1 MEHKIQ
7 VNKTI
12 PVTYSTSL
20 NSLCLLMLSSLLF
33 LAFNKIHAEQ
43 KTLTIIHTAD
53 THCQLSQ
60 INGGW
65 IKLGNAIDKLRTKAG
80 GKEYTLLIDC
90 GDTTQGSP
98 AGSASSGKVAIKILN
113 SVQFDAWIPGNHDFD
128 YGIPALDSNITTFHG
143 DTLAANLKCN
153 DLSKIQPWA
162 MYKRNGMN
170 IAVIGLTASSLSA
183 SLWLPESKLI
193 TIEESEPV
201 LGRTIAE
208 LRPLKPDVI
217 ILAAHHGL
225 YGKDDSLY
233 SLAAKY
239 PEIDVIIGAHTHQN
253 NPGMKLSGAW
263 YSQSG
268 SHAENFG
275 SIVIQ
280 WDTVMQKI
288 TKIYSKL
295 IPVDSTITDNPEI
308 KSIIAEN
315 NHDESTNCKINNR
328 VLQRLKNSTSEVIA
342 TSMADA
348 VNVELAVYSKR
359 HQEINIG
366 LPANEYLFQAVP
378 YEETI
383 GTINVN
389 LTDAKIIMYEL
400 SKSGLIA
407 DMAESCY
414 GFKVISGKSAVD
426 CRIILVSGEEWL
438 DSNLR
443 KKIALPSFFL
453 SGGGGKLLLLKSI
466 ANNEKNSPVNH
477 RILVRIAL
485 RNYLE
490 KKQVE

>member
-1 MEHKIQ
+1 M
-7 VNKTI
+7 
-12 PVTYSTSL
+12 
-20 NSLCLLMLSSLLF
+20 
-33 LAFNKIHAEQ
+33 AFNKIYAEQ
-43 KTLTIIHTAD
+43 KILTVIHTAD
-53 THCQLSQ
+53 THCQLSKN
-60 INGGW
+60 NGDW
-65 IKLGNAIDKLRTKAG
+65 IKLGNTIDKYRADSG

-98 AGSASSGKVAIKILN
+98 AGSASFGKIAIKILN
-113 SVQFDAWIPGNHDFD
+113 LLQFDTWIPGNHDFD
-128 YGIPALDSNITTFHG
+128 FGIPALNSNITTFHG

-153 DLSKIQPWA
+153 ELSGIKPWA
-162 MYKRNGMN
+162 MYKRNGLN

-193 TIEESEPV
+193 RIEGSESA

-208 LRPLKPDVI
+208 LRPFKPDII

-233 SLAAKY
+233 SLAVKY
-239 PEIDVIIGAHTHQN
+239 PEVDVIIGAHTHQN

-280 WDTVMQKI
+280 WDTDMQKI

-295 IPVDSTITDNPEI
+295 IPVDNKITDNQKI
-308 KSIIAEN
+308 NGIVAEN
-315 NHDESTNCKINNR
+315 NHENSSKCKINNIK
-328 VLQRLKNSTSEVIA
+328 LQRLKDKTSEVIA

-348 VNVELAVYSKR
+348 VNVDFAVYSKR
-359 HQEINIG
+359 HQEINIE
-366 LPANEYLFQAVP
+366 LPANEFLFQAIP

-400 SKSGLIA
+400 CKSGLIA
-407 DMAESCY
+407 DTAESCY
-414 GFKVISGKSAVD
+414 GFKVIPGNSAVN
-426 CRIILVSGEEWL
+426 CRIIQASGVEWL
-438 DSNLR
+438 DCSLR

-453 SGGGGKLLLLKSI
+453 SGGGGKLPLLKSI

-477 RILVRIAL
+477 RILVRTAL

-490 KKQVE
+490 KTQVE